1 MHWLWRAG
9 LIGVAGYVVLLG
21 GLYLA
26 QRRLIYYPDAE
37 VPDRARAGAT
47 MMEDV
52 RLATA
57 DGLDLLAWY
66 APARRGKPT
75 VVVFHGNAG
84 DIGHRFDKFRFLID
98 AGHGLLL
105 VEYRGYGGNPGSPT
119 EQGLY
124 ADADA
129 ALAFLVGRGVP
140 PARTVLYGESLGS
153 GPAIEAARR
162 TRVGA
167 VILEAS
173 FTSVADVAA
182 DIYWYVP
189 ARRLVLDRFD
199 SAAKVGAIGCP
210 LLILH
215 GARDEVVP
223 ARFGRALHAA
233 AREPKELWIAPEGD
247 HNDLYD
253 HGAGDVVLGFL
264 AQTFR

>member
-9 LIGVAGYVVLLG
+9 LIGVAGYAVLLG

-26 QRRLIYYPDAE
+26 QRRLIYFPDAE
-37 VPDRARAGAT
+37 IPDRARAGAT

-66 APARRGKPT
+66 APARGGMPT
-75 VVVFHGNAG
+75 IVVFHGNAG
-84 DIGHRFDKFRFLID
+84 HIGHRFDKLRFLID

-119 EQGLY
+119 EDGLY

-129 ALAFLVGRGVP
+129 ALAFLAGRAVP
-140 PARTVLYGESLGS
+140 SERTVLYGESLGS
-153 GPAIEAARR
+153 GLAVEAARR

-167 VILEAS
+167 VILEAP

-182 DIYWYVP
+182 AIYWYVP

-199 SAAKVGAIGCP
+199 STAKIAAIGCP

-215 GARDEVVP
+215 GERDNVVP
-223 ARFGRALHAA
+223 ARYGRALHEA

-253 HGAGDVVLGFL
+253 HGAREVVLEFL
-264 AQTFR
+264 ARSPG